1 MSLWLSENIGT
12 IAVSLVLVL
21 IVALII
27 RGMIRDKK
35 QGRSSCGC
43 KCSHCPMGAS
53 CRKNL
58 PLRKAESEGRNRIK
72 GSCRINL

>member
-12 IAVSLVLVL
+12 IAVSLVLIL

-27 RGMIRDKK
+27 RGMIRDKR
-35 QGRSSCGC
+35 QGKSSCGN

-58 PLRKAESEGRNRIK
+58 PMRKAESAGRNRIS
-72 GSCRINL
+72 GTLRISQ